1 MCYNA
6 RTERWADRGGAP
18 GLGWLHH
25 GAFLLGFEGQAGVM
39 SREGGEAVGEGQ
51 RGQRPGLGASGVGW
65 GEELVATA
73 QGMCL
78 CVWGAGQGEWRESGQ
93 SPLRARLGA

>member
-1 MCYNA
+1 
-6 RTERWADRGGAP
+6 
-18 GLGWLHH
+18 
-25 GAFLLGFEGQAGVM
+25 M

-51 RGQRPGLGASGVGW
+51 RGQRPGGLIGLGAFGLGW

-93 SPLRARLGA
+93 SRLCVRLGP